1 MQKGAQWRMNSLL
14 EWEKEQFR
22 KNIHKTMIKVI
33 RWLALSGE
41 DNLFEIEEKKAESLK
56 NNVKLPPT
64 IYWKNVSHYLA
75 VYTESEEK
83 DIYSTIYSYRLYKCL
98 YDTEIE
104 FNRDIESFLEKCI
117 CLFRL
122 EENMRQGIT
131 YKYIGENAEW
141 WEDFRNEVLELTGV
155 LI

>member
-41 DNLFEIEEKKAESLK
+41 DKLFENEEKKDESLN

-64 IYWKNVSHYLA
+64 IYWKNVSPYLA
-75 VYTESEEK
+75 VYTESEEE
-83 DIYSTIYSYRLYKCL
+83 DIYSTIYSYRLYKCV
-98 YDTEIE
+98 YDAEIE
-104 FNRDIESFLEKCI
+104 FSRDIESFLEKCI

-122 EENMRQGIT
+122 EENMRQG
-131 YKYIGENAEW
+131 KK
-141 WEDFRNEVLELTGV
+141 
-155 LI
+155 